1 MYIFNHAL
9 LNCMQVMHIFLPSDQ
24 FKLEVPVQSM
34 DLGIVQSAQVQLLLK
49 NTLSKEPFKQ
59 DTLLDPKTVCR
70 GLDAF

>member
-49 NTLSKEPFKQ
+49 NTLSE
-59 DTLLDPKTVCR
+59 
-70 GLDAF
+70 